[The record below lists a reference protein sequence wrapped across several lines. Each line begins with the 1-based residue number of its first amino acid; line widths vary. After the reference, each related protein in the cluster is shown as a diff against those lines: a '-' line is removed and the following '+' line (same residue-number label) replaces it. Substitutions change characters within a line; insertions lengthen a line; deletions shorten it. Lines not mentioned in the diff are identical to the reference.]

1 MSKLFFLGAGK
12 MATAIA
18 GGIVKAE
25 VFQKAELA
33 AFDVSPKAAAEFEQK
48 TGVRCYWG
56 GADSLLFRGKD
67 GAEECG
73 GALRKIVEQADA
85 VLLAVKPQVLPS
97 LYLSLREIET
107 GLWISI
113 AAGVP
118 LSVLEDHLGTDNIV
132 RFMPNIAARTRRS
145 VTAVAAGD
153 GVGTDNRSLA
163 LAIATSFGSA
173 YFISEELFPAFI
185 GISGSGIAYML
196 GMMHHM
202 AMGGVKA
209 GIPYPEAL
217 SIVRDTMSSAA
228 ELQKGTGKGAI
239 DLETMVCSAAGT
251 TIEGV
256 KALEDKGFGSALMK
270 AVQAAADKSIELE
283 AKAH

>member
-85 VLLAVKPQVLPS
+85 VLLAVKPQVLASALEP
-97 LYLSLREIET
+97 LAGCLA
-107 GLWISI
+107 GKPVISI
-113 AAGVP
+113 VAGVP
-118 LSVLEDHLGTDNIV
+118 IDRLAGLTGSGRIVRVMPNTPALVGEGAAGYSLAPEARAADGELANRILSAVGVAMQVDEKYLTAVTALSGSGPAYVFEFIRALSDGGVAEGLPRDVATKLAIQTVLGSAAMAKETGIHPAILKDQVTSPGGTTIRALEVLEDRAFAGAV
-132 RFMPNIAARTRRS
+132 IAAVRACARR
-145 VTAVAAGD
+145 
-153 GVGTDNRSLA
+153 
-163 LAIATSFGSA
+163 
-173 YFISEELFPAFI
+173 SEEL
-185 GISGSGIAYML
+185 
-196 GMMHHM
+196 
-202 AMGGVKA
+202 
-209 GIPYPEAL
+209 
-217 SIVRDTMSSAA
+217 
-228 ELQKGTGKGAI
+228 GKN
-239 DLETMVCSAAGT
+239 
-251 TIEGV
+251 
-256 KALEDKGFGSALMK
+256 
-270 AVQAAADKSIELE
+270 
-283 AKAH
+283 

>member
-85 VLLAVKPQVLPS
+85 VLLAVKPQVLASALEP
-97 LYLSLREIET
+97 LAGCLA
-107 GLWISI
+107 GKPVISI
-113 AAGVP
+113 VAGVP
-118 LSVLEDHLGTDNIV
+118 IDRLAGLTGSGRIVRVMPNTPALVGEGAAGYSLAPEAQAADGELANRILSAVGVAMQVDEKYLTAVTALSGSGPAYVFEFIRALSDGGVAEGLPRDVATKLAIQTVLGSAAMAKETGIHPAILKDQVTSPGGTTIRALEVLEDRAFAGAV
-132 RFMPNIAARTRRS
+132 IAAVRACARR
-145 VTAVAAGD
+145 
-153 GVGTDNRSLA
+153 
-163 LAIATSFGSA
+163 
-173 YFISEELFPAFI
+173 SEEL
-185 GISGSGIAYML
+185 
-196 GMMHHM
+196 
-202 AMGGVKA
+202 
-209 GIPYPEAL
+209 
-217 SIVRDTMSSAA
+217 
-228 ELQKGTGKGAI
+228 GKN
-239 DLETMVCSAAGT
+239 
-251 TIEGV
+251 
-256 KALEDKGFGSALMK
+256 
-270 AVQAAADKSIELE
+270 
-283 AKAH
+283 

>member
-85 VLLAVKPQVLPS
+85 VLLAVKPQVLASALEP
-97 LYLSLREIET
+97 LAGCLA
-107 GLWISI
+107 GKPVISI
-113 AAGVP
+113 VAGVP
-118 LSVLEDHLGTDNIV
+118 IDRLAGLTGSGRIVRVMPNTPALVGEGAAGYSLAPEAQAADGELANRILSAVGVAMQVDEKYLTAVTALSGSGPAYVFEFIRALSDGGVAEGLSRDVATKLAIQTVLGSAAMAKETGIHPAILKDQVTSPGGTTIRALEVLEDRAFAGAV
-132 RFMPNIAARTRRS
+132 IAAVRACARR
-145 VTAVAAGD
+145 
-153 GVGTDNRSLA
+153 
-163 LAIATSFGSA
+163 
-173 YFISEELFPAFI
+173 SEEL
-185 GISGSGIAYML
+185 
-196 GMMHHM
+196 
-202 AMGGVKA
+202 
-209 GIPYPEAL
+209 
-217 SIVRDTMSSAA
+217 
-228 ELQKGTGKGAI
+228 GKN
-239 DLETMVCSAAGT
+239 
-251 TIEGV
+251 
-256 KALEDKGFGSALMK
+256 
-270 AVQAAADKSIELE
+270 
-283 AKAH
+283 

>member
-85 VLLAVKPQVLPS
+85 VLLAVKPQVLASALEP
-97 LYLSLREIET
+97 LAGCLA
-107 GLWISI
+107 GKPVISI
-113 AAGVP
+113 VAGVP
-118 LSVLEDHLGTDNIV
+118 IDRLAGLTGSGRIVRVIPNTPALVGEGAAGYSLAPEAQAADELANRILSAVGVAMQVDEKYLTAVTALSGSGPAYVFEFIRALSDGGVAEGLPRDVATKLAIQTVLGSAAMAKETGIHPAILKDQVTSPGGTTIRALEVLEDRAFAGAV
-132 RFMPNIAARTRRS
+132 IAAVRACARR
-145 VTAVAAGD
+145 
-153 GVGTDNRSLA
+153 
-163 LAIATSFGSA
+163 
-173 YFISEELFPAFI
+173 SEEL
-185 GISGSGIAYML
+185 
-196 GMMHHM
+196 
-202 AMGGVKA
+202 
-209 GIPYPEAL
+209 
-217 SIVRDTMSSAA
+217 
-228 ELQKGTGKGAI
+228 GKN
-239 DLETMVCSAAGT
+239 
-251 TIEGV
+251 
-256 KALEDKGFGSALMK
+256 
-270 AVQAAADKSIELE
+270 
-283 AKAH
+283 

>member
-85 VLLAVKPQVLPS
+85 VLLAVKPQVLASALEP
-97 LYLSLREIET
+97 LAGCLA
-107 GLWISI
+107 GKPVISI
-113 AAGVP
+113 VAGVP
-118 LSVLEDHLGTDNIV
+118 IDRLAGLTGSGRIVRVMPNTPALVGEGAAGYSLAPEAQAADGELANRILSAVGVAMQVDEKYLTAVTALSGSGPAYVFEFIRALSDGGVAEGLPRDVATKLAIQTVLGSAAMAKETGIHPAILKDQVTSPGGTTIRALEVLEERAFAGAV
-132 RFMPNIAARTRRS
+132 IAAVRACARR
-145 VTAVAAGD
+145 
-153 GVGTDNRSLA
+153 
-163 LAIATSFGSA
+163 
-173 YFISEELFPAFI
+173 SEEL
-185 GISGSGIAYML
+185 
-196 GMMHHM
+196 
-202 AMGGVKA
+202 
-209 GIPYPEAL
+209 
-217 SIVRDTMSSAA
+217 
-228 ELQKGTGKGAI
+228 GKN
-239 DLETMVCSAAGT
+239 
-251 TIEGV
+251 
-256 KALEDKGFGSALMK
+256 
-270 AVQAAADKSIELE
+270 
-283 AKAH
+283 

>member
-85 VLLAVKPQVLPS
+85 VLLAVKPQVLASALEP
-97 LYLSLREIET
+97 LAGCLA
-107 GLWISI
+107 GKPVISI
-113 AAGVP
+113 VAGVP
-118 LSVLEDHLGTDNIV
+118 IDRLAGLTGSGRIVLVMPNTPALVGEGAAGYSLAPEAQAADGELANRILSAVGVAMQVDEKYLTAVTALSGSGPAYVFEFIRALSDGGVAEGLPRDVATKLAIQTVLGSAAMAKETGIHPAILKDQVTSPGGTTIRALEVLEDRAFAGAV
-132 RFMPNIAARTRRS
+132 IAAVRACARR
-145 VTAVAAGD
+145 
-153 GVGTDNRSLA
+153 
-163 LAIATSFGSA
+163 
-173 YFISEELFPAFI
+173 SEEL
-185 GISGSGIAYML
+185 
-196 GMMHHM
+196 
-202 AMGGVKA
+202 
-209 GIPYPEAL
+209 
-217 SIVRDTMSSAA
+217 
-228 ELQKGTGKGAI
+228 GKN
-239 DLETMVCSAAGT
+239 
-251 TIEGV
+251 
-256 KALEDKGFGSALMK
+256 
-270 AVQAAADKSIELE
+270 
-283 AKAH
+283 

>member
-85 VLLAVKPQVLPS
+85 VLLAVKPQVLASALEP
-97 LYLSLREIET
+97 LAGCLA
-107 GLWISI
+107 GKPVISI
-113 AAGVP
+113 VAGVP
-118 LSVLEDHLGTDNIV
+118 IDRLAGLTGSGRIVRVMPNTPALVGEGAVGYSLAPEAQAADGELANRILSAVGVAMQVDEKYLTAVTALSGSGPAYVFEFIRALSDGGVAEGLPRDVATKLAIQTVLGSAAMAKETGIHPAILKDQVTSPGGTTIRALEVLEDRAFAGAV
-132 RFMPNIAARTRRS
+132 IAAVRACARR
-145 VTAVAAGD
+145 
-153 GVGTDNRSLA
+153 
-163 LAIATSFGSA
+163 
-173 YFISEELFPAFI
+173 SEEL
-185 GISGSGIAYML
+185 
-196 GMMHHM
+196 
-202 AMGGVKA
+202 
-209 GIPYPEAL
+209 
-217 SIVRDTMSSAA
+217 
-228 ELQKGTGKGAI
+228 GKN
-239 DLETMVCSAAGT
+239 
-251 TIEGV
+251 
-256 KALEDKGFGSALMK
+256 
-270 AVQAAADKSIELE
+270 
-283 AKAH
+283 

>member
-85 VLLAVKPQVLPS
+85 VLLAVKPQVLASALEP
-97 LYLSLREIET
+97 LAGCLA
-107 GLWISI
+107 GKPVISI
-113 AAGVP
+113 VAGVP
-118 LSVLEDHLGTDNIV
+118 IDRLAGLTGSGRIVRVMPNTPALVSEGAAGYSLAPEAQAADGELANRILSAVGVAMQVDEKYLTAVTALSGSGPAYVFEFIRALSDGGVAEGLPRDVATKLAIQTVLGSAAMAKETGIHPAILKDQVTSPGGTTIRALEVLEERAFAGAV
-132 RFMPNIAARTRRS
+132 IAAVRACARR
-145 VTAVAAGD
+145 
-153 GVGTDNRSLA
+153 
-163 LAIATSFGSA
+163 
-173 YFISEELFPAFI
+173 SEEL
-185 GISGSGIAYML
+185 
-196 GMMHHM
+196 
-202 AMGGVKA
+202 
-209 GIPYPEAL
+209 
-217 SIVRDTMSSAA
+217 
-228 ELQKGTGKGAI
+228 GKN
-239 DLETMVCSAAGT
+239 
-251 TIEGV
+251 
-256 KALEDKGFGSALMK
+256 
-270 AVQAAADKSIELE
+270 
-283 AKAH
+283 

>member
-85 VLLAVKPQVLPS
+85 VLLAVKPQVLASALEP
-97 LYLSLREIET
+97 LAGCLA
-107 GLWISI
+107 GKPVISI
-113 AAGVP
+113 VAGVP
-118 LSVLEDHLGTDNIV
+118 IDRLAGLTGSGRIVRVMPNTPALVSEGAAGYSLAPEAQAADGELANRILSAVGVAMQVDEKYLTAVTALSGSGPAYVFEFIRALSDGGVAEGLPRDVATKLAIQTVLGSAAMAKETGIHPAILKEQVTSPGGTTIRALEVLEERAFAGAV
-132 RFMPNIAARTRRS
+132 IAAVRACARR
-145 VTAVAAGD
+145 
-153 GVGTDNRSLA
+153 
-163 LAIATSFGSA
+163 
-173 YFISEELFPAFI
+173 SEEL
-185 GISGSGIAYML
+185 
-196 GMMHHM
+196 
-202 AMGGVKA
+202 
-209 GIPYPEAL
+209 
-217 SIVRDTMSSAA
+217 
-228 ELQKGTGKGAI
+228 GKN
-239 DLETMVCSAAGT
+239 
-251 TIEGV
+251 
-256 KALEDKGFGSALMK
+256 
-270 AVQAAADKSIELE
+270 
-283 AKAH
+283 

>member
-85 VLLAVKPQVLPS
+85 VLLAVKPQVLASALEP
-97 LYLSLREIET
+97 LAGCLA
-107 GLWISI
+107 GKPVISI
-113 AAGVP
+113 VAGVP
-118 LSVLEDHLGTDNIV
+118 IDRLAGLTGSGRIVRVMPNTPALVSEGAAGYSLAPEAQAADGELANRILSAVGVAMQVDEKYLTAVTALSGSGPAYVFEFIRALSDGGVAEGLPRDVATKLAIQTVLGSAAMAKETGIHPAILKDQVTSPGGTTIRALEVLEDRAFAGAV
-132 RFMPNIAARTRRS
+132 IAAVRACARR
-145 VTAVAAGD
+145 
-153 GVGTDNRSLA
+153 
-163 LAIATSFGSA
+163 
-173 YFISEELFPAFI
+173 SEEL
-185 GISGSGIAYML
+185 
-196 GMMHHM
+196 
-202 AMGGVKA
+202 
-209 GIPYPEAL
+209 
-217 SIVRDTMSSAA
+217 
-228 ELQKGTGKGAI
+228 GKN
-239 DLETMVCSAAGT
+239 
-251 TIEGV
+251 
-256 KALEDKGFGSALMK
+256 
-270 AVQAAADKSIELE
+270 
-283 AKAH
+283 

>member
-85 VLLAVKPQVLPS
+85 VLLAVKPQVLASALEP
-97 LYLSLREIET
+97 LAGCLA
-107 GLWISI
+107 GKPVISI
-113 AAGVP
+113 VAGVP
-118 LSVLEDHLGTDNIV
+118 IDRLAGLTGSGRIVRVMPNTPALVSEGAAGYSLAPEAQAADGELANRILSAVGVAMQVDEKYLTAVTALSGSGPAYVFEFIRALSDGGVAEGLPRDVATKLAIQTVLGSAAMAKETGIHPAILKEQVTSPGGTTIRALEVLEDRAFAGAV
-132 RFMPNIAARTRRS
+132 IAAVRACARR
-145 VTAVAAGD
+145 
-153 GVGTDNRSLA
+153 
-163 LAIATSFGSA
+163 
-173 YFISEELFPAFI
+173 SEEL
-185 GISGSGIAYML
+185 
-196 GMMHHM
+196 
-202 AMGGVKA
+202 
-209 GIPYPEAL
+209 
-217 SIVRDTMSSAA
+217 
-228 ELQKGTGKGAI
+228 GKN
-239 DLETMVCSAAGT
+239 
-251 TIEGV
+251 
-256 KALEDKGFGSALMK
+256 
-270 AVQAAADKSIELE
+270 
-283 AKAH
+283 

>member
-85 VLLAVKPQVLPS
+85 VLLAVKPQVLASALEP
-97 LYLSLREIET
+97 LAGCLA
-107 GLWISI
+107 GKPVISI
-113 AAGVP
+113 VAGVP
-118 LSVLEDHLGTDNIV
+118 IDRLAGLTGSGRIVRVMPNTPALVGEGAAGYSLAPEAQAADGELANRILSAVGVAMQVDEKYLTAVTALSGSGPAYVFEFIRALSDGGVAEGLPRDVATKLAIQTVLGSAAMAKETGIHPAILKDQVTSPGGTTIRALEVLENRAFAGAV
-132 RFMPNIAARTRRS
+132 IAAVRACARR
-145 VTAVAAGD
+145 
-153 GVGTDNRSLA
+153 
-163 LAIATSFGSA
+163 
-173 YFISEELFPAFI
+173 SEEL
-185 GISGSGIAYML
+185 
-196 GMMHHM
+196 
-202 AMGGVKA
+202 
-209 GIPYPEAL
+209 
-217 SIVRDTMSSAA
+217 
-228 ELQKGTGKGAI
+228 GKN
-239 DLETMVCSAAGT
+239 
-251 TIEGV
+251 
-256 KALEDKGFGSALMK
+256 
-270 AVQAAADKSIELE
+270 
-283 AKAH
+283 